1 MGRRSWLWRSL
12 VREMGRGRG
21 KLGSWSSRR
30 GWGAVG
36 GGSLV
41 DVVGEVRGVR
51 DEQ

>member
-1 MGRRSWLWRSL
+1 MGRRSRLWRSL
-12 VREMGRGRG
+12 IREMGRGRG

-30 GWGAVG
+30 GWWAV

-41 DVVGEVRGVR
+41 DLVGEVRGAR